1 MPNFGSLHHPHIL
14 EESPVAHWPDPG
26 SCWQIQQISLQNSNH
41 ISLHGVQV
49 IHHHASKT
57 MDILHHNY
65 CYEVAV
71 TWDKQKRKWEVL
83 LHAPE
88 HPIKFQVD
96 LSSHLGV
103 YRLYTLTF
111 HSATQAL
118 FIFLLG
124 FDQICTMK
132 GRMSPHKSP
141 FSTFLHKIDGL
152 FFSQKKIQC

>member
-1 MPNFGSLHHPHIL
+1 MLM
-14 EESPVAHWPDPG
+14 DPKNL
-26 SCWQIQQISLQNSNH
+26 LQNSNQH
-41 ISLHGVQV
+41 ISLHGFSV

-57 MDILHHNY
+57 INNLHHND

-71 TWDKQKRKWEVL
+71 TWNKQKRKREVI

-88 HPIKFQVD
+88 QPIKFQLD
-96 LSSHLGV
+96 LSGHLGV
-103 YRLYTLTF
+103 YRLHTLTF
-111 HSATQAL
+111 HSATQAS

-124 FDQICTMK
+124 FDQICTVK

-141 FSTFLHKIDGL
+141 FSTFLHKINGL